1 MIIAETCLLK
11 QSCLLYI
18 SLLYFLDYM
27 NPLIVVCF
35 FTGLIHFTETISS
48 SMRLTGVRTKQL
60 ALSLSFVNASL
71 LISRMSNMLQ
81 APLLGGMVDTAILE
95 NTVSLLWGNFR
106 WIIFAAF
113 IGNLIG
119 AILTPFAVVVFTR
132 GIKKFEE
139 IGSVPRLILFAF
151 YPRNLAKIAQSFRLP
166 STNSLKGLSL
176 KGIPKTFLIL
186 NLFMVSIYAIGVLCS
201 LMAGALVPAYRV
213 TATQL
218 SGIVNGIA
226 TILFTLMVD
235 PIAAH
240 ITDQAARGQ
249 RKEGDVRAVVFYIVL
264 GRVVGTLILSQ
275 LLFLP
280 GAYYIKAVT
289 LWVKGV
295 FLQ

>member
-1 MIIAETCLLK
+1 MSGAL
-11 QSCLLYI
+11 
-18 SLLYFLDYM
+18 
-27 NPLIVVCF
+27 LIVCC
-35 FTGLIHFTETISS
+35 FTGLIHFTETIAS

-81 APLLGGMVDTAILE
+81 APLLGGMVDAAIFH
-95 NTVSLLWGNFR
+95 NDVNVLWLNFR
-106 WIIFAAF
+106 FVIFAAF

-119 AILTPFAVVVFTR
+119 ALMVPFAVTLFTK
-132 GIKKFEE
+132 GIAQFDR
-139 IGSVPRLILFAF
+139 IGHVPGLILFALK
-151 YPRNLAKIAQSFRLP
+151 PSSLVKIVKSFRLP
-166 STNSLKGLSL
+166 TAATFRGISL
-176 KGIPKTFLIL
+176 KGIPTLFLWL

-201 LMAGALVPAYRV
+201 LMAGALVPSFRT

-218 SGIVNGIA
+218 SGIVNGMA

-249 RKEGDVRAVVFYIVL
+249 RKEADVRTVVFYIVL

-275 LLFLP
+275 LFFAP
-280 GAYYIKAVT
+280 GAYYIQSVT
-289 LWVKGV
+289 LWVRSV
-295 FLQ
+295 FVR

>member
-1 MIIAETCLLK
+1 M
-11 QSCLLYI
+11 YI
-18 SLLYFLDYM
+18 

-35 FTGLIHFTETISS
+35 FTGMIHFTETISS
-48 SMRLTGVRTKQL
+48 SMRLTGVRTKQI

-81 APLLGGMVDTAILE
+81 APLLGGMVDTSIL
-95 NTVSLLWGNFR
+95 NDTVGVLWGNFR
-106 WIIFAAF
+106 IIIFAAF
-113 IGNLIG
+113 VGNLIG
-119 AILTPFAVVVFTR
+119 AILTPFAVAVFTR
-132 GIKKFEE
+132 AIKKFNE
-139 IGSVPRLILFAF
+139 IHSVPRLILYGFR
-151 YPRNLAKIAQSFRLP
+151 PSSLVSIAKGFKLPTRKSFQ
-166 STNSLKGLSL
+166 GLSL
-176 KGIPKTFLIL
+176 KGIPKTFLWL

-201 LMAGALVPAYRV
+201 LMAGALIPAYRV

-240 ITDQAARGQ
+240 ITDQASKGERPQ
-249 RKEGDVRAVVFYIVL
+249 GDVRTVVYYIVL

-275 LLFLP
+275 LLFIP
-280 GAYYIKAVT
+280 GTTYIRYVT
-289 LWVKGV
+289 ILVRGV

>member
-1 MIIAETCLLK
+1 MNLL
-11 QSCLLYI
+11 I
-18 SLLYFLDYM
+18 
-27 NPLIVVCF
+27 NPLVVVCV

-81 APLLGGMVDTAILE
+81 APLLGGMVDTAILK
-95 NTVSLLWGNFR
+95 NDVSMLWSNFR
-106 WIIFAAF
+106 IIIFAAF
-113 IGNLIG
+113 IGNLVG
-119 AILTPFAVVVFTR
+119 AICLPFMVKLFTKAVR
-132 GIKKFEE
+132 KFAE
-139 IGSVPRLILFAF
+139 IGHIPGLILYALK
-151 YPRNLAKIAQSFRLP
+151 PSSLIKIVKSFTLP
-166 STNSLKGLSL
+166 SLRSFQGLSL
-176 KGIPKTFLIL
+176 KGIPTLFLWL

-201 LMAGALVPAYRV
+201 LMAGALIPTYRV

-240 ITDQAARGQ
+240 ITDQAAKGERPQ
-249 RKEGDVRAVVFYIVL
+249 QDVRTVVFYIVL

-275 LLFLP
+275 LLFVP
-280 GAYYIKAVT
+280 GTAYIKGVT
-289 LWVKGV
+289 LFVRGV
-295 FLQ
+295 FLR

>member
-1 MIIAETCLLK
+1 M
-11 QSCLLYI
+11 YI
-18 SLLYFLDYM
+18 

-81 APLLGGMVDTAILE
+81 APLLGGMVDTSILN
-95 NTVSLLWGNFR
+95 NTVSVLWGNFR
-106 WIIFAAF
+106 LIIFAAF

-119 AILTPFAVVVFTR
+119 AILTPFAVTVFTR
-132 GIKKFEE
+132 AVKKFEE
-139 IGSVPRLILFAF
+139 IGSVPGLIAYGLRPSSLVKA
-151 YPRNLAKIAQSFRLP
+151 AQSFKLP
-166 STNSLKGLSL
+166 TRKSLRGISL
-176 KGIPKTFLIL
+176 KGIPKTFLWL

-201 LMAGALVPAYRV
+201 LMAGALIPAYRV

-226 TILFTLMVD
+226 TVLFALMVD

-240 ITDQAARGQ
+240 ITDQATRGQ
-249 RKEGDVRAVVFYIVL
+249 RKESDVRTVVFYIVV

-275 LLFLP
+275 LLFIP
-280 GAYYIKAVT
+280 GTTYIRYVT
-289 LWVKGV
+289 ILVRGI

>member
-1 MIIAETCLLK
+1 
-11 QSCLLYI
+11 
-18 SLLYFLDYM
+18 M

-35 FTGLIHFTETISS
+35 FTALIHFTETIAS

-81 APLLGGMVDTAILE
+81 APLLGGMVDTAILK
-95 NTVSLLWGNFR
+95 NSVVVLWGNFR
-106 WIIFAAF
+106 IIIFAAF

-119 AILTPFAVVVFTR
+119 AILTPFAVSVFTR
-132 GIKKFEE
+132 AIKKFDE
-139 IGSVPRLILFAF
+139 IGSVPRLIFFALR
-151 YPRNLAKIAQSFRLP
+151 PKNLVKVAASFKLP
-166 STNSLKGLSL
+166 ALDSFKGISL
-176 KGIPKTFLIL
+176 KGIPQTFLWL
-186 NLFMVSIYAIGVLCS
+186 NLLMVSIYAIGVLCS
-201 LMAGALVPAYRV
+201 LMAGALIPTYRV

-240 ITDQAARGQ
+240 ITDQTARGK
-249 RKEGDVRAVVFYIVL
+249 RKEGDVRTVVFYIVM

-280 GAYYIKAVT
+280 GTEYIKTVT
-289 LWVKGV
+289 LWVKGA
-295 FLQ
+295 FLR

>member
-1 MIIAETCLLK
+1 MNAII
-11 QSCLLYI
+11 
-18 SLLYFLDYM
+18 
-27 NPLIVVCF
+27 IVCV

-48 SMRLTGVRTKQL
+48 SMRLTGVRTKQI

-81 APLLGGMVDTAILE
+81 APLLGGMVDTAILK
-95 NTVSLLWGNFR
+95 NSVDLLWGNFR
-106 WIIFAAF
+106 FIIFAAF

-119 AILTPFAVVVFTR
+119 AILTPFAVSVFTK
-132 GIKKFEE
+132 GVSKFEE
-139 IGSVPRLILFAF
+139 TGSLPRLILSAF
-151 YPRNLAKIAQSFRLP
+151 YPRNIVKIARSFRLP
-166 STNSLKGLSL
+166 TLRSFQGLSL
-176 KGIPKTFLIL
+176 KGIPQTFLWL
-186 NLFMVSIYAIGVLCS
+186 NLIMVSIYAIGVLSS
-201 LMAGALVPAYRV
+201 LMAGALIPAFRV

-249 RKEGDVRAVVFYIVL
+249 RKEGDVRTVVFYIIV

-275 LLFLP
+275 LLFFP
-280 GAYYIKAVT
+280 AAVYIKDVT
-289 LWVKGV
+289 LFVKAW
-295 FLQ
+295 FLR